1 VGFRARA
8 SFGLTVSL
16 SGRTRPARITLRFLN
31 TGFRMPPS
39 GAMRETRDA
48 QTSLEP
54 ILVALEHI
62 ETRGS
67 LLSFTHDHAQRVRL
81 MKVMTEIELVSWNA
95 GAKKYELTAFGC
107 QCLAAHRGTTD
118 LHVTQ

>member
-1 VGFRARA
+1 MSTSDA
-8 SFGLTVSL
+8 
-16 SGRTRPARITLRFLN
+16 
-31 TGFRMPPS
+31 
-39 GAMRETRDA
+39 TRDT